1 MRSLRSARSPVTSLR
16 VLVGSG
22 DRIGLFTLPFLAVGL
37 ILNVAF
43 PGFFAIVS
51 AVVLLTGVAVWA
63 WCIALI
69 LTRVPR
75 GELITTGP
83 YTVVRHPLYTAVALL
98 VLPFAGFLFNT
109 WLGAVVG
116 IIMYAGSR
124 MFAPAEEAA
133 LAKTFGDAWTEYCDS
148 VKIPWL

>member
-43 PGFFAIVS
+43 PGFFAIGGPPPVVRIVS

-63 WCIALI
+63 WCIA
-69 LTRVPR
+69 
-75 GELITTGP
+75 
-83 YTVVRHPLYTAVALL
+83 RHPDE
-98 VLPFAGFLFNT
+98 
-109 WLGAVVG
+109 
-116 IIMYAGSR
+116 SS
-124 MFAPAEEAA
+124 
-133 LAKTFGDAWTEYCDS
+133 AW
-148 VKIPWL
+148 

>member
-1 MRSLRSARSPVTSLR
+1 
-16 VLVGSG
+16 
-22 DRIGLFTLPFLAVGL
+22 
-37 ILNVAF
+37 
-43 PGFFAIVS
+43 
-51 AVVLLTGVAVWA
+51 
-63 WCIALI
+63 
-69 LTRVPR
+69 
-75 GELITTGP
+75 
-83 YTVVRHPLYTAVALL
+83 VVRHPLYTAVALL

-133 LAKTFGDAWTEYCDS
+133 LAKTVGDAWTEYCDS